1 VYSKFK
7 LAQKYFQYYVT
18 ASNGKGHG
26 IHSPFVFDFI
36 NNVLNDSG
44 KYACYDL
51 VENLR
56 YELLHDRSMMEV
68 MDFGAGS
75 ATGHSKKRS
84 VASIA
89 KHSAKSRKMGQLL
102 FRISRF
108 SQPNTVLELG
118 TSLGLSTAY
127 LASGNP
133 NAKVITLEGATTIA
147 SKASRNLAS
156 LQLAN
161 IELVTGNFD
170 HSLPAILS
178 SLQSPAHPR
187 RIDLAFIDGNHRK
200 EPSFRY
206 FDLLV
211 PSMADASL
219 IIFDDIHWS
228 LEMEETWTAIKEDS
242 RVMLS
247 IDLFFFGLVFFRNE
261 FKVPQHFTIR
271 F

>member
-1 VYSKFK
+1 MYSKFK
-7 LAQKYFQYYVT
+7 LAQKYLQYYVT

-26 IHSPFVFDFI
+26 IHSPFVFDFVNSI
-36 NNVLNDSG
+36 LNDQSI
-44 KYACYDL
+44 YPCYDL

-56 YELLHDRSMMEV
+56 YELLHDRSMMDV
-68 MDFGAGS
+68 MDFGAGP
-75 ATGHSKKRS
+75 AAGHSKKRS

-89 KHSAKSRKMGQLL
+89 RHSAKSRKMGQLL

-108 SQPNTVLELG
+108 FRPGVILELG
-118 TSLGLSTAY
+118 TSLGISTAY

-133 NAKVITLEGATTIA
+133 GAKVISLEGAAAIA
-147 SKASRNLAS
+147 SRAAQNLAG
-156 LQLAN
+156 LQLTN
-161 IELVTGNFD
+161 VEPVTGNFD
-170 HSLPAILS
+170 HSLPAMLS
-178 SLQSPAHPR
+178 SLHPR

-200 EPSFRY
+200 EPSLRY

-211 PSMADASL
+211 PFMSDESL

-228 LEMEETWTAIKEDS
+228 QEMEETWIAIKKDS
-242 RVMLS
+242 RVLLS

>member
-36 NNVLNDSG
+36 NNVLNDQVR
-44 KYACYDL
+44 YACYDL
-51 VENLR
+51 VQNLR
-56 YELLHDRSMMEV
+56 YDLLHDRSMTEV
-68 MDFGAGS
+68 IDFGAGP

-89 KHSAKSRKMGQLL
+89 KHSGKSRKMGQLL
-102 FRISRF
+102 FRISRVF
-108 SQPNTVLELG
+108 QPNTILELG

-127 LASGNP
+127 LALGNP
-133 NAKVITLEGATTIA
+133 SASVITLEGATAIA
-147 SKASRNLAS
+147 SKAAKNLDS
-156 LQLAN
+156 LQLTN
-161 IELVTGNFD
+161 IEFVTGNFD
-170 HSLPAILS
+170 QSLPAMLSILQ
-178 SLQSPAHPR
+178 LPVHPR
-187 RIDLAFIDGNHRK
+187 RINLAFIDGNHRK
-200 EPSFRY
+200 EPCLRY

-228 LEMEETWTAIKEDS
+228 PEMEETWIAIKKDS

-247 IDLFFFGLVFFRNE
+247 IDLFFFGLIFFRSE